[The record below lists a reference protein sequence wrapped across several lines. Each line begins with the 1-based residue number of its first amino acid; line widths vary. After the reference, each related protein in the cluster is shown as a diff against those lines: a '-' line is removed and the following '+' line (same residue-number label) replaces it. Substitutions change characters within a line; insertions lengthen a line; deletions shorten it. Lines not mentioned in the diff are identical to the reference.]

1 MTDEREEAIRLR
13 AYAIWNESG
22 RPVGQHLRHWRQA
35 EQEVYKAGQVAKLA
49 AAVGGATAAA

>member
-1 MTDEREEAIRLR
+1 MTDEREEAIRRR

-35 EQEVYKAGQVAKLA
+35 EQEVYKAEQVAKLA
-49 AAVGGATAAA
+49 ATVVERKAVA

>member
-22 RPVGQHLRHWRQA
+22 RPVGQHLRHWWQA
-35 EQEVYKAGQVAKLA
+35 DQEVSKAEQVAKLA
-49 AAVGGATAAA
+49 AAVEEPKAAA